1 MSASIGLSMFWV
13 AAIACAVAQAAI
25 LRAVVGG
32 TRTEGPTT
40 SVAEPRGRR
49 RSSAG
54 AEVIWA
60 IVPGIVLVLLFA
72 ATWRAMH
79 LDRQSRVPA
88 SQGLVTPAPASR

>member
-32 TRTEGPTT
+32 TRADGPTT
-40 SVAEPRGRR
+40 SVADPRATS
-49 RSSAG
+49 RSSAT
-54 AEVIWA
+54 AELIWA
-60 IVPGIVLVLLFA
+60 LVPGLVLVLLFA

-79 LDRQSRVPA
+79 LDRQSRLPA
-88 SQGLVTPAPASR
+88 SQGLVIPVATSR

>member
-32 TRTEGPTT
+32 TPAEGPTT
-40 SVAEPRGRR
+40 RVAEPRARN
-49 RSSAG
+49 RSSAT
-54 AEVIWA
+54 AERIWA

-88 SQGLVTPAPASR
+88 TQGLVIPAASSP